1 MRRSL
6 TRLADEPT
14 ADAADNT
21 ETDEVI
27 EETTEGEGEQE
38 SNKKKDENTA
48 EGEEEFVDPDL
59 EEGAEEEGDAAPGG
73 AGEDETDSGG
83 DSEGSTESTP
93 TQPPAVPVEQQPRH
107 DTGVNSVDLVVK
119 ASNVLRAAGEIT
131 QGYQTEDA
139 SDKEYLKRLW
149 LESDEEGRRMGNI
162 ALELGSLGQE
172 VCEKF
177 DEHAAVSQAG
187 AIFAE
192 DEDAPVNGVAMES
205 ISLLLEH
212 IATRNR
218 LPTKA
223 LRALATESHLKIASD
238 HRRRNLVTLGFS
250 SVISSIIDAIAR
262 GFKAVWKWFT
272 SFFSSAEEKV
282 KQTAA
287 IAVGLEKK
295 AKSIQEK
302 TKKLNSEQ
310 KENAKKLFDVCQR
323 YDPDRPGE
331 TLTGL
336 PEFIKA
342 KEEVFKKAVA
352 ERGSRLSQEDLVSFY
367 TNGVF
372 IQPGALEEQKNK
384 FGDTL
389 EQLGIFLKVV
399 GVSLELSEGIM
410 VKALESLTDDAGEE
424 QLEAEVEKLG
434 KLWRELGGMRQQME
448 PVEADSGLTEINDEN
463 VLAIVGKRDL
473 AFLPNDQILVAV
485 VPKSEDFETM
495 GKALPLLSLKIQ
507 GSSVSSA
514 RVKACVNHTE
524 PDQVVRGLV
533 NFTDNILESGL
544 KMVKEK
550 GSLIE
555 KYNASLVERMEDV
568 KKTISEKETANSSKV
583 ALLNAV
589 AKLTA
594 LLASQFTPSVI
605 KTVVTLCADYMK
617 HAKRSLD
624 AAEMVLE
631 FV

>member
-14 ADAADNT
+14 ADVADNT

-48 EGEEEFVDPDL
+48 EGEEEFVDPDS
-59 EEGAEEEGDAAPGG
+59 EEGAEEEGDAAPSG
-73 AGEDETDSGG
+73 AGEDETDPGG

-93 TQPPAVPVEQQPRH
+93 MQPPAVPVEQQPRH

-162 ALELGSLGQE
+162 ALELDSLGQE

-177 DEHAAVSQAG
+177 DEHAAVSQAS

-192 DEDAPVNGVAMES
+192 DEDTPVNGVAMES

-223 LRALATESHLKIASD
+223 VRALATESHLKIASD

-331 TLTGL
+331 TFTGL

-384 FGDTL
+384 FSDTL
-389 EQLGIFLKVV
+389 GQLGTFLKVV
-399 GVSLELSEGIM
+399 CVSLELSEGIM

-424 QLEAEVEKLG
+424 QLKVEVEKLG

-524 PDQVVRGLV
+524 PDQIVRGLV

-555 KYNASLVERMEDV
+555 KYNASLVKRMEDV

-605 KTVVTLCADYMK
+605 KMVVTLCADYMK